1 MGYDRG
7 SKEKGDSLAE
17 GCIANLPEYVTVN
30 VRQNNLEDL
39 VWIWNQ
45 WDSDTRGIFAE
56 RYGDMANLIAVNI
69 NERLIRAMVRF
80 WDPAYQCFTFNQED
94 MTPTIEE
101 YSALL
106 RVNNVQPYKIY
117 VKEPKPMTFK
127 KKLMRLTDMT
137 DTWAEKQIKKK
148 NETICIPWSSLRDL
162 VLNHP
167 DMLKRVNLFALAIYG
182 LVIFPKVL
190 GHLEVTVVDF
200 FERLKQGINPV
211 PTILAETFRSL
222 SNCRRKGEGR
232 FIGCAQLLNVWILSH
247 FWKVERTPFHMFSK
261 TFSPL
266 EAYLKK
272 EWPKEVTEQHWVSV
286 FQNLRAEDITWRA
299 PWIRPSTLLYRVGDQ
314 DWVPLLGLWGG
325 IGYAPLLV
333 QRQFSSRQFIPA
345 TGGLA
350 QSEFAFAGEGYMKRV
365 QDTAKSWKK
374 VHLLEL
380 TLYADT
386 LTQDYDIWRKQ
397 WVNSQQ
403 ISSTN
408 YTVQNPFSEEMSS
421 ELEMARQE
429 FKREKAKMSRD
440 LSALQEENYQLK
452 IDVQIERSRTEKVGL
467 GKSSAEWKEEISNI
481 KSGMEFWK
489 GKAKKEEEKA
499 ARATMELRKKNAECE
514 AISTEVMTSRSK
526 RQELKERIRD
536 LEGMLQ
542 DRQQQLDTLL
552 KDLEEKSNR
561 YDRDVH
567 AYEEGLQE
575 KEMQLNYLIN
585 EIRGVAMHV
594 LQLSDKAED
603 LSCQFPPSQRSSIS
617 KFLERVKKYGN
628 IARNCNT
635 SNLEPRHSYKT
646 SRQARVMEAEFNE
659 RIERMERAQKELQEQ
674 LAKSQQETRD
684 LMVRSREESL
694 E

>member
-1 MGYDRG
+1 MPNLRPFSSHQNKCTGGTPLAFCIFTFYTRGLGLHHIKKVLTKDRLPKNG
-7 SKEKGDSLAE
+7 FLMEELIIPTTEKNAVVRDWSLKTQKEKGDSLVE
-17 GCIANLPEYVTVN
+17 GCIANLPEYITVN

-56 RYGDMANLIAVNI
+56 RYGDIANLIAI
-69 NERLIRAMVRF
+69 NVDECLIQAMIRF

-101 YSALL
+101 YAALL
-106 RVNNVQPYKIY
+106 RVDNVQPYKIY

-190 GHLEVTVVDF
+190 RHLEVAVVDF
-200 FERLKQGINPV
+200 FERLKQGINP
-211 PTILAETFRSL
+211 
-222 SNCRRKGEGR
+222 
-232 FIGCAQLLNVWILSH
+232 LLNVWILSH
-247 FWKVERTPFHMFSK
+247 FWKVERTPFQMFSK

-286 FQNLRAEDITWRA
+286 FQNLRAEDVTQRA
-299 PWIRPSTLLYRVGDQ
+299 PWIRPSVLLYKVGDQ

-325 IGYAPLLV
+325 VGYAPLLV

-345 TGGLA
+345 TRGLA

-365 QDTAKSWKK
+365 RDTAKSWKK
-374 VHLLEL
+374 IHLMEL
-380 TLYADT
+380 ALYADT
-386 LTQDYDIWRKQ
+386 LTQDYDLWRKQ
-397 WVNSQQ
+397 W
-403 ISSTN
+403 
-408 YTVQNPFSEEMSS
+408 
-421 ELEMARQE
+421 
-429 FKREKAKMSRD
+429 AKMSRD
-440 LSALQEENYQLK
+440 LSVLQEENYQLK
-452 IDVQIERSRTEKVGL
+452 IDVQIERSRTEKVQ
-467 GKSSAEWKEEISNI
+467 KEAEV
-481 KSGMEFWK
+481 K
-489 GKAKKEEEKA
+489 GKAKKEEEKV
-499 ARATMELRKKNAECE
+499 ARATIELSKKNAECE
-514 AISTEVMTSRSK
+514 AMPAEVMTNRSK

-542 DRQQQLDTLL
+542 DCQQQLDTLL
-552 KDLEEKSNR
+552 NDLEEKDNQ

-567 AYEEGLQE
+567 AIEEGLQE
-575 KEMQLNYLIN
+575 KEM
-585 EIRGVAMHV
+585 
-594 LQLSDKAED
+594 
-603 LSCQFPPSQRSSIS
+603 
-617 KFLERVKKYGN
+617 
-628 IARNCNT
+628 
-635 SNLEPRHSYKT
+635 
-646 SRQARVMEAEFNE
+646 
-659 RIERMERAQKELQEQ
+659 
-674 LAKSQQETRD
+674 
-684 LMVRSREESL
+684 
-694 E
+694 